1 MLAFDMLYDA
11 LMRFALRTVEMNL
24 VPDFLLRRG
33 IRFLLAQRLRELKA
47 PNGEEQQRRL
57 VVRARARYFPF
68 CLRIAMHCMRAW
80 DESERTAALRW
91 RLRSRLRVCPPWQG
105 VCAASDSRSLPC
117 RSAGVC
123 C

>member
-1 MLAFDMLYDA
+1 MLYDA

-57 VVRARARYFPF
+57 VVRAPARALPFPVPSV
-68 CLRIAMHCMRAW
+68 CHALDWGCVRCCGSYVLAAPLSAARAP
-80 DESERTAALRW
+80 AA
-91 RLRSRLRVCPPWQG
+91 
-105 VCAASDSRSLPC
+105 AAVRALL
-117 RSAGVC
+117 
-123 C
+123 

>member
-57 VVRARARYFPF
+57 VVRAPARALAFPVPAVSTLWIGVASAAVAVT
-68 CLRIAMHCMRAW
+68 CWLRLSAARAP
-80 DESERTAALRW
+80 AA
-91 RLRSRLRVCPPWQG
+91 
-105 VCAASDSRSLPC
+105 AAVRALL
-117 RSAGVC
+117 
-123 C
+123 